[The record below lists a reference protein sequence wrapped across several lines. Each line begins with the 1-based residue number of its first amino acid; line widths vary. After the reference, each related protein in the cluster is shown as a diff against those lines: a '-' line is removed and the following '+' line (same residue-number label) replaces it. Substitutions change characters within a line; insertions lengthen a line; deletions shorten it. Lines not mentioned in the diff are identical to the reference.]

1 MVNEGFR
8 LLEEGN
14 VFRYK
19 AIDEPNL
26 AGMNTRGLF
35 GAGKKNYGRWTKML
49 DELADKA
56 GKEFLRPRELMRT
69 GGFIKIKNKRLNLI

>member
-1 MVNEGFR
+1 MMVNEGFR

-14 VFRYK
+14 VSRYK

-35 GAGKKNYGRWTKML
+35 GAGKKNYGR
-49 DELADKA
+49 
-56 GKEFLRPRELMRT
+56 
-69 GGFIKIKNKRLNLI
+69 